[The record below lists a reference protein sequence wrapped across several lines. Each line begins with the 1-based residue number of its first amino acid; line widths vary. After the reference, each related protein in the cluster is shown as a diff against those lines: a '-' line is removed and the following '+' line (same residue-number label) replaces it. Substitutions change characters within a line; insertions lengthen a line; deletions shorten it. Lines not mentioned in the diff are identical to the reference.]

1 MRKYLDYLL
10 IKDIEF
16 NEGIL
21 SNSLFISFDNI
32 SALRKEYKDVVS
44 QIKKYTSYNIIKS
57 DVRVLQEGY
66 EQGLFVIN
74 TDEKDLFLRIVLS
87 DKLIYDVLI
96 YTINDMDLINR
107 VFFSKKDISIPS
119 EFIDMLDSNKSI
131 IILKKE
137 NEQYRILKANPRFYE
152 LIKYEDWDYANKYQN
167 VLNQKAVDLI
177 ELDNLVLYQ
186 SDNNIIEIKNNVY
199 NKDNIYC
206 LVEM

>member
-1 MRKYLDYLL
+1 MRTYLDYLL
-10 IKDIEF
+10 IKNIEF
-16 NEGIL
+16 NEDIL

-32 SALRKEYKDVVS
+32 SALRKDYKDVVS
-44 QIKKYTSYNIIKS
+44 EIKIYESYNIIKS

-74 TDEKDLFLRIVLS
+74 SDDKDLFLRIVLS

-107 VFFSKKDISIPS
+107 VFFNKKDISIPS
-119 EFIDMLDSNKSI
+119 EFIDMLDNNKSV
-131 IILKKE
+131 IILNKE

-167 VLNQKAVDLI
+167 VLNQKAVDTI

-186 SDNNIIEIKNNVY
+186 SDNKIIEIKNNVY